1 MLRVHSLRTLTSA
14 VLSFCALAS
23 VAWAEPP
30 RAPSGYVESIETP
43 GDLGGVEDEVDA
55 GAAQA
60 EAARAGG
67 EVAGVSRRQV
77 NTVEEI
83 VVQAR
88 KREEFL
94 EDTPVSVTALSQTT
108 LRESGVQ
115 RLDAIQSLVPNLTF
129 QADNTGA
136 ASNIR
141 IRGVGTSTPD
151 IGFDPGVG
159 VYVDGVF
166 LPRALGTLVD
176 IVDVQQ
182 IEVLRGPQGTLFGKN
197 TVGGAINITTV
208 KPHDELEGFVMVRP
222 SNFERVDTRFTI
234 NTPIGSGWLGER
246 LFTRFS
252 FATTNTPGYSFN
264 ATRSE
269 PMNGRNS
276 IAVLGSFRFLPHD
289 DVTLDFT
296 GTWSRDSNNGIA
308 QECVP
313 VRADAPLVALSPPG
327 FLPDCAKTEPFQTEA
342 NVSMLTDLESYGTW
356 MTAAWDVGEVPIFGD
371 ISVKSLT
378 SWREQKPRIRFD
390 VDQTRFNVV
399 QLSSAGG
406 SILDGTPG
414 FQRQIMQEGQLNG
427 AVLDGD
433 LNYVAGAFGFW
444 EKGFDDRATYVLP
457 PGDGGVPLDRLTNA
471 PINISN
477 WTWALYG
484 QATYDVLEWMSVTGG
499 LRYTQDK
506 KGLTFMQFDPRTGE
520 EFADDSGSKV
530 FDAWTPM
537 GSLALTV
544 PEDMIDET
552 LLDHLMGYFT
562 YSRGFKGG
570 GFNAVATGQG
580 GGGIGDEFSFDPE
593 TLDNFEIGFKL
604 IAFEQRATLNT
615 SFFWGSYEDI
625 QVTQIRDTGLDDS
638 GVPSIARITENAAEA
653 TTKGFEVELQARPI
667 DGLLFTGNVGY
678 TDAVYDDFPD
688 ALSDYTGDPI
698 DRSGDRF
705 LFTPRL
711 QTFVALQYS
720 MAVPGLEESP
730 MEGWFTPRVEWAY
743 QSSVQWLGPEV
754 PQGTQPGYNLLNARF
769 SYDFWDDRAQ
779 VALWAKNLLDVAYFS
794 NATPVV
800 STFGITTRAF
810 AAPRTYGGELS
821 YRF

>member
-1 MLRVHSLRTLTSA
+1 MPREHPIHTVVTVLLTL
-14 VLSFCALAS
+14 LAS
-23 VAWAEPP
+23 AAGAEPP
-30 RAPSGYVESIETP
+30 DAPSAYVESIETP
-43 GDLGGVEDEVDA
+43 GDLGGMEDEVDA

-60 EAARAGG
+60 EAAAAGG
-67 EVAGVSRRQV
+67 EVRGLSRRQV
-77 NTVEEI
+77 KTVEEI

-88 KREEFL
+88 RREEFL

-115 RLDAIQSLVPNLTF
+115 RLDQIQSLVPNLAF
-129 QADNTGA
+129 QSDNTGA
-136 ASNIR
+136 ATQIR

-166 LPRALGTLVD
+166 LPRAFGTLVD
-176 IVDVQQ
+176 IVDVEQ

-208 KPHDELEGFVMVRP
+208 KPRDELEGFVMVRP
-222 SNFERVDTRFTI
+222 GNFERVDTRFTI

-264 ATRSE
+264 STRNE
-269 PMNGRNS
+269 PLNGRNS
-276 IAVLGSFRFLPHD
+276 IAVLGSFRFLPRD
-289 DVTLDFT
+289 DVTIDLS

-308 QECVP
+308 QQCVP
-313 VRADAPLVALSPPG
+313 VRTDAPLVALSPPG
-327 FLPDCAKTEPFQTEA
+327 FFQDCAETEPFETHA

-356 MTAAWDVGEVPIFGD
+356 MTAAWDVGEVPVFGD

-390 VDQTRFNVV
+390 VDQTRFDVV

-427 AVLDGD
+427 SALDGD
-433 LNYVAGAFGFW
+433 LDYVAGAFGFW
-444 EKGFDDRATYVLP
+444 EKGFDDRASYVLP
-457 PGDGGVPLDRLTNA
+457 PGEGGVPLDRLTNA

-484 QATYDVLEWMSVTGG
+484 QATYDLLEWMSLTGG

-520 EFADDSGSKV
+520 EFADEAGSKI

-537 GSLALTV
+537 ASLALTT
-544 PEDMIDET
+544 PEDLIDET
-552 LLDHLMGYFT
+552 PLDHLMGYFT
-562 YSRGFKGG
+562 YSAGFKGG
-570 GFNAVATGQG
+570 GFNGVATGQG
-580 GGGIGDEFSFDPE
+580 GGGQGPAFSFDPE
-593 TLDNFEIGFKL
+593 TLDNFEIGFKM
-604 IAFEQRATLNT
+604 IAFDQRATLNT
-615 SFFWGSYEDI
+615 SFFWGNYDDI
-625 QVTQIRDTGLDDS
+625 QVTQIRDAGLDAN
-638 GVPSIARITENAAEA
+638 GVPAIARVTDNAAEA
-653 TTKGFEVELQARPI
+653 TTKGFEIELHARPI

-678 TDAVYDDFPD
+678 TDAVYDEFPD
-688 ALSDYTGDPI
+688 ALSDYTGEPI

-705 LFTPRL
+705 LFVPKL

-720 MAVPGLEESP
+720 MAVPGLEGSP
-730 MEGWFTPRVEWAY
+730 MQGWFTPRVEWAY

-754 PQGTQPGYNLLNARF
+754 PQATQPGYNLLNARF

-794 NATPVV
+794 NATAIV
-800 STFGITTRAF
+800 STFGITTRGF
-810 AAPRTYGGELS
+810 SPPRTYGGELS
-821 YRF
+821 YHF